1 MALYRA
7 TAEFVTTRTPRVH
20 GSSYNSCRAM
30 RIAILLTLLVA
41 LTLPACALERVT
53 VAQLEQKLAAQQPPS
68 GDKPLQALRDS
79 QMAEMLG
86 NLALTERLS
95 YARLDGINQKLQPGL
110 HSKQALQLMADRSAF
125 LDPPADELPKLT
137 PPDAETQ
144 KRLVTAVGSNV
155 LKNLKR
161 LPNFFATRTTVHYS
175 GVTADMNQNPLL
187 MRVGLFG
194 EGTSAREITFRDG
207 EEVVDPM
214 KGKPTDEG
222 LEVGLESWGEFGPE
236 PVMILMDANRGTID
250 FHHWENA
257 PTGVVAV
264 FHYSVLRL
272 GSHYDVHYKC
282 PTSEPFHDN
291 PPYHGS
297 FSIDPATGALMR
309 ITLETES
316 RADDP
321 ITHIGSIIE
330 FSPMVIGERSYNCP
344 VRSLTT
350 MVEEASACAARHH
363 NPKLAQP
370 ILMINEASFT
380 DYHRLGS
387 TARIV
392 INGVDTPAPT
402 DEKQK

>member
-1 MALYRA
+1 
-7 TAEFVTTRTPRVH
+7 
-20 GSSYNSCRAM
+20 
-30 RIAILLTLLVA
+30 
-41 LTLPACALERVT
+41 
-53 VAQLEQKLAAQQPPS
+53 
-68 GDKPLQALRDS
+68 
-79 QMAEMLG
+79 
-86 NLALTERLS
+86 LS

-264 FHYSVLRL
+264 FHYSVPRL